1 MRPEILALLDK
12 ARASYRAAVLLSQ
25 QGYPDFAASRA
36 YYAMFYAA
44 QALLLSRE
52 LSFSS
57 HAAVIAAF
65 GREFVRSKDLD
76 AKFHRYLID
85 AQDVRNV
92 GDYGIGPG
100 VREDQLEELLGWAQ
114 EFLGAAD
121 TLLAE
126 E

>member
-1 MRPEILALLDK
+1 M
-12 ARASYRAAVLLSQ
+12 
-25 QGYPDFAASRA
+25 
-36 YYAMFYAA
+36 
-44 QALLLSRE
+44 
-52 LSFSS
+52 
-57 HAAVIAAF
+57 IAAF
-65 GREFVRSKDLD
+65 GREFARSKDLD